1 TGGFFQAF
9 ARHITILNRR
19 HFNVEI
25 DPIEQRAGDPLP
37 ITLDLARTTT
47 AFAFQVAEITARTRI
62 HRRHQHELAWESD
75 AASCSRN
82 GDASILQWLAHHLQ
96 SRAMKFRELV
106 EKENAIVRE
115 ADFTGVR
122 NGAAAEQSDI
132 ANGMMRRTE
141 RTRRHE

>member
-1 TGGFFQAF
+1 MLRPHARIAVGLGIVSKSRLLFLARRGNPFANCTGGFFQAF

-25 DPIEQRAGDPLP
+25 DPIEQRSGDPLP
-37 ITLDLARTTT
+37 VTLDLTRTTT

-62 HRRHQHELAWESD
+62 HRRDQHEFAWESD

-96 SRAMKFRELV
+96 SLAMKFRELV
-106 EKENAIVRE
+106 EKEN
-115 ADFTGVR
+115 
-122 NGAAAEQSDI
+122 
-132 ANGMMRRTE
+132 
-141 RTRRHE
+141 